1 MMISEILYQ
10 QPAHR
15 IGCKL
20 CYLHVTDAKSL
31 YDTIVSPNPSL
42 SDKRSL
48 VNVRAVQEKVSP
60 QQMRWVPTCLMFAD
74 GLTKIFVSFRQSMH
88 DWLRAPSVKLKD
100 EQGPKKTVG
109 GQISAVA
116 FCAHWT
122 LHHPRSIAWNDG
134 SNHCS
139 KDPWP
144 RLSLCHDGQNRRAC
158 LANCLLAA
166 AQLGV
171 LRFHVHVISI
181 SF

>member
-1 MMISEILYQ
+1 MISEILYQ

-31 YDTIVSPNPSL
+31 YDMSPNPSL

-60 QQMRWVPTCLMFAD
+60 QQMRWVPTFLMFAD
-74 GLTKIFVSFRQSMH
+74 GLTKISVSFRQSMH

-109 GQISAVA
+109 VTNFSRCFLCALDLASPQVDCRGITARTILLRILGRDFCFAMMGKIGVPA
-116 FCAHWT
+116 F
-122 LHHPRSIAWNDG
+122 RIA
-134 SNHCS
+134 S
-139 KDPWP
+139 
-144 RLSLCHDGQNRRAC
+144 
-158 LANCLLAA
+158 
-166 AQLGV
+166 
-171 LRFHVHVISI
+171 
-181 SF
+181 